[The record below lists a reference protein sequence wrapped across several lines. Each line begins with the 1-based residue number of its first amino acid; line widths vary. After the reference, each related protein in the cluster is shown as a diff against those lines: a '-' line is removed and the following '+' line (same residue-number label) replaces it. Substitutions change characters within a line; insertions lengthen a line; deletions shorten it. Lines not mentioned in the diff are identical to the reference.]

1 MHTFIY
7 TYLRILAALGI
18 FAFPLIVLQFAAL
31 IRTIILI
38 KKHRQLK
45 AENRADK
52 KETALLICYCIVT
65 LLLWIPMIVISIGAV
80 IKFRTR

>member
-1 MHTFIY
+1 MNTFIY
-7 TYLRILAALGI
+7 TYLRILAALGV
-18 FAFPLIVLQFAAL
+18 FAFPFIVLQFASL

-52 KETALLICYCIVT
+52 KETILLICYCIVT
-65 LLLWIPMIVISIGAV
+65 LLLWIPLIVISIGAV